1 MACSLSKARCR
12 RIARRRWLWPGAT
25 RWGPSSRWRIRRR
38 PCGSSTRSFR
48 RRKRPA
54 GARRRGSAR
63 TSRPCWRG
71 PSIGL
76 EAGGVK
82 RWGESSIKDFDAYED
97 FLLKWGVIK
106 QKVPATD
113 LVTNDLLDAINQF
126 DADKIANEARAYR

>member
-1 MACSLSKARCR
+1 MGTVFAMANPEAAVRIVYEVFPQTKATGRSEEEGLR
-12 RIARRRWLWPGAT
+12 QDVKTLLARAQH
-25 RWGPSSRWRIRRR
+25 WR
-38 PCGSSTRSFR
+38 
-48 RRKRPA
+48 
-54 GARRRGSAR
+54 
-63 TSRPCWRG
+63 
-71 PSIGL
+71 L